1 MSYQRTEY
9 ADKTLSMNSLADR
22 KLRLKLG
29 SIDSHK
35 ETIAKEMIREKKKLQ
50 KELIGIDEQMKTRL
64 SVADPNRSP
73 RLPRRFSTPP
83 ELLSA
88 SLPASALSE
97 LKRSPIAR
105 RKLTS
110 ESCNTDI
117 FARNSS
123 GVSSPTGIFLK
134 APFDQPRRQSLPPI
148 GDGCLLNPESPARR
162 DRRSSFGGGL
172 RSPLLTSPTSSNP
185 PTPRSLSRKGSS
197 LNEQEMSEV
206 TAKVS
211 RFLEKI
217 DNNKEQTEGRDSKNE
232 VKNVE
237 KNNDESNFDHCQQ
250 EILLQQSLTKTQG
263 TFQPLNFE

>member
-1 MSYQRTEY
+1 
-9 ADKTLSMNSLADR
+9 MNSLADR

-35 ETIAKEMIREKKKLQ
+35 ETIAKEMTRERKKLQ
-50 KELIGIDEQMKTRL
+50 KELIDIDEQMKTRL
-64 SVADPNRSP
+64 AVSDPSRSP

-88 SLPASALSE
+88 SLPSSALSE
-97 LKRSPIAR
+97 LKRSPLAR
-105 RKLTS
+105 RKLHS
-110 ESCNTDI
+110 DSSSNTD
-117 FARNSS
+117 ALSGCSS
-123 GVSSPTGIFLK
+123 GLNSPTGMFLK

-148 GDGCLLNPESPARR
+148 GDGCLLNPESPTRR
-162 DRRSSFGGGL
+162 DRRGSFGGAL

-217 DNNKEQTEGRDSKNE
+217 DNNKEQIKRRDSTND
-232 VKNVE
+232 VKNVVE
-237 KNNDESNFDHCQQ
+237 KNKNEANFDHCQQ
-250 EILLQQSLTKTQG
+250 ELLQQSLNKSQG